1 MNGFQVLQL
10 KIYKRSTMTV
20 GGIKMSKIAQAFE
33 NAITY
38 YWNNQE
44 QLNNDINDNYIILEY
59 GCWNNEKLVNK
70 LMKGE

>member
-10 KIYKRSTMTV
+10 KIYKRSTMKV
-20 GGIKMSKIAQAFE
+20 GGIKMNKIAQAFE
-33 NAITY
+33 NAIQH

-44 QLNNDINDNYIILEY
+44 QLNNDINGKYIILEY
-59 GCWNNEKLVNK
+59 GCWNNEQLVNK